1 MAEKNF
7 NNVRIV
13 NKHDTEANWQKATG
27 FIPKQGE
34 LIVYDKDSTHNY
46 ERFKIGDG
54 STVVSSLPF
63 ADDNKVDKVSG
74 KGLSTND
81 YTTTEKN
88 KLAGIETGA
97 NKTVVD
103 TAMSNTST
111 NPVQNKVVN
120 SAIEDV
126 INDYLGNKKVSES
139 IEEAQIVYVGPTKP
153 TDSNIKVWI
162 NTSEEGTGVV
172 PIIPIV
178 SSVAL
183 PASGWTGYNPYSQ
196 TVDVPSASSTSMITL
211 QPSAQQILDLQNE
224 EITMTVENDGNG
236 NITFYCINGV
246 PSFNMNMQ
254 ILISAVAYA

>member
-7 NNVRIV
+7 NNVRII
-13 NKHDTEANWQKATG
+13 NKHDTEENWLKATG

-34 LIVYDKDSTHNY
+34 LIVYDKDSTHGY

-63 ADDNKVDKVSG
+63 ADANKVDKVAG

-81 YTTTEKN
+81 YTTAEKN
-88 KLAGIETGA
+88 KLAGIAEGA

-103 TAMSNTST
+103 DVLSASST

-120 SAIEDV
+120 TA
-126 INDYLGNKKVSES
+126 INDLSDLIGGTKVSEQ
-139 IEEAQIVYVGPTKP
+139 IEAAQIVYVGPTRP

-183 PASGWTGYNPYSQ
+183 PASGWTGHNPYSQ

>member
-1 MAEKNF
+1 MAEKRLNT
-7 NNVRIV
+7 RIIH
-13 NKHDTEANWQKATG
+13 KHETEANWLLSSLV
-27 FIPKQGE
+27 PMQGE
-34 LIVYDKDSTHNY
+34 LIVYDIDDNYDY
-46 ERFKIGDG
+46 ERIKIGDG
-54 STVVSSLPF
+54 VQNVKSLPF
-63 ADDNKVDKVSG
+63 VDAALRTELLGQIDAVDDKVDAVSALVG
-74 KGLSTND
+74 
-81 YTTTEKN
+81 
-88 KLAGIETGA
+88 
-97 NKTVVD
+97 D
-103 TAMSNTST
+103 TA
-111 NPVQNKVVN
+111 
-120 SAIEDV
+120 
-126 INDYLGNKKVSES
+126 VSEQ
-139 IEEAQIVYVGPTKP
+139 IEAAAEVYVGPTRP

>member
-13 NKHDTEANWQKATG
+13 NKHDTDANWLKATG
-27 FIPKQGE
+27 FTPKQGE
-34 LIVYDKDSTHNY
+34 IIVYDIDSNCNY
-46 ERFKIGDG
+46 ERIKIGDG
-54 STVVSSLPF
+54 IKNVNALPF
-63 ADDNKVDKVSG
+63 VDDALRTELLGQIDAVDDKVDAVSALVG
-74 KGLSTND
+74 
-81 YTTTEKN
+81 
-88 KLAGIETGA
+88 
-97 NKTVVD
+97 D
-103 TAMSNTST
+103 TS
-111 NPVQNKVVN
+111 
-120 SAIEDV
+120 
-126 INDYLGNKKVSES
+126 VSEQ
-139 IEEAQIVYVGPTKP
+139 IEAAAEVYVGPTRP

-246 PSFNMNMQ
+246 PSFDMNMQ

>member
-13 NKHDTEANWQKATG
+13 NKHDTEANWLKATG
-27 FIPKQGE
+27 FTPKQGE
-34 LIVYDKDSTHNY
+34 LIVYDIDSTYTY
-46 ERFKIGDG
+46 ERIKIGDG
-54 STVVSSLPF
+54 TKNVNALPF
-63 ADDNKVDKVSG
+63 VDDALKTYLLEQIGAVDDKVG
-74 KGLSTND
+74 AVSTLVGD
-81 YTTTEKN
+81 
-88 KLAGIETGA
+88 
-97 NKTVVD
+97 
-103 TAMSNTST
+103 
-111 NPVQNKVVN
+111 
-120 SAIEDV
+120 
-126 INDYLGNKKVSES
+126 KKVSDQ
-139 IEEAQIVYVGPTKP
+139 IEAAAEVYVGPTRP